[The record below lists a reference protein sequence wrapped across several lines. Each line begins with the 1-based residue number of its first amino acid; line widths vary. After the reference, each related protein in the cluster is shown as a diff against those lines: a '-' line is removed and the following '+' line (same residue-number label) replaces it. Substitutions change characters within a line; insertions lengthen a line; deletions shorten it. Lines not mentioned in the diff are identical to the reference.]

1 MKNPIKLAILIA
13 TCYAIFIAPSSASAQ
28 QNDSITADQFL
39 QQASISGINEVSM
52 GNLGL
57 KRAQDAKVKDYAQ
70 IILNDHM
77 VINAELKSLAK
88 TKNIK
93 LPDSMSI
100 PINSMQTRVD
110 TALNSSSVKQ
120 ADTSLKN
127 KSAQADSVEAN
138 FDSEY
143 IQTMI
148 KDHQKAIDLFT
159 KGSQTKDLDI
169 QTFCLKY
176 LPVLKRHLDDAANLT
191 KETPLKK

>member
-1 MKNPIKLAILIA
+1 MKNPIKLAILIT

-57 KRAQDAKVKDYAQ
+57 KRAQDSKIKDYAQ
-70 IILNDHM
+70 VILNDHM
-77 VINAELKSLAK
+77 VINAEIKALAK
-88 TKNIK
+88 RKNIK

-110 TALNSSSVKQ
+110 TALSSPSVKQ
-120 ADTSLKN
+120 ADTSKN
-127 KSAQADSVEAN
+127 KVIVADSVEAN
-138 FDSEY
+138 FDSGY
-143 IQTMI
+143 MQMMI

-159 KGSQTKDLDI
+159 QGSQNKDPDI

-176 LPVLKRHLDDAANLT
+176 LPILKRHLDDAASIS
-191 KETPLKK
+191 KEMPLKK

>member
-57 KRAQDAKVKDYAQ
+57 KRAQDSKIKDYAQ

-77 VINAELKSLAK
+77 VINAEIKALAK
-88 TKNIK
+88 RKNIE

-100 PINSMQTRVD
+100 PINSIQTRVD
-110 TALNSSSVKQ
+110 TALSSPSVKQ
-120 ADTSLKN
+120 ADTSKN
-127 KSAQADSVEAN
+127 KTVLADSVQTN
-138 FDSEY
+138 FDSGY
-143 IQTMI
+143 MQMMI
-148 KDHQKAIDLFT
+148 NDHQKAIDLSMAF
-159 KGSQTKDLDI
+159 
-169 QTFCLKY
+169 
-176 LPVLKRHLDDAANLT
+176 
-191 KETPLKK
+191 

>member
-1 MKNPIKLAILIA
+1 MKNPIKLAILIT

-57 KRAQDAKVKDYAQ
+57 KRAQDSKIKDYAQ
-70 IILNDHM
+70 VILNDHM
-77 VINAELKSLAK
+77 VINAEIKALAK
-88 TKNIK
+88 RKNIK

-110 TALNSSSVKQ
+110 TALSSPSVKQ
-120 ADTSLKN
+120 ADTSKN
-127 KSAQADSVEAN
+127 KAIVADSVEAN
-138 FDSEY
+138 FDSGY
-143 IQTMI
+143 MQMMI

-159 KGSQTKDLDI
+159 QGSQNKDPDI

-176 LPVLKRHLDDAANLT
+176 LPILKRHLDDAASIS
-191 KETPLKK
+191 KEMPLKK

>member
-1 MKNPIKLAILIA
+1 MKNPIKLAILIT

-57 KRAQDAKVKDYAQ
+57 KRAQDSKIKDYAQ
-70 IILNDHM
+70 VILNDHM
-77 VINAELKSLAK
+77 VINAEIKALAK
-88 TKNIK
+88 RKNIK

-110 TALNSSSVKQ
+110 TALSSPSVKQ
-120 ADTSLKN
+120 ADTSKN
-127 KSAQADSVEAN
+127 KTIVADSVEAN
-138 FDSEY
+138 FDSGY
-143 IQTMI
+143 MQMMI

-159 KGSQTKDLDI
+159 QGSQNKDPDI

-176 LPVLKRHLDDAANLT
+176 LPVLKRHLDDAASIS
-191 KETPLKK
+191 KEMPLKK

>member
-1 MKNPIKLAILIA
+1 MKNPIKLAILIT
-13 TCYAIFIAPSSASAQ
+13 TCYTIFIAPSSASAQ

-57 KRAQDAKVKDYAQ
+57 KRAQDSKIKDYAQ
-70 IILNDHM
+70 VILNDHM
-77 VINAELKSLAK
+77 VINAEIKALAK
-88 TKNIK
+88 RKNIK

-110 TALNSSSVKQ
+110 TALSSPSVKQ
-120 ADTSLKN
+120 ADTSKN
-127 KSAQADSVEAN
+127 KTIVADSVEAN
-138 FDSEY
+138 FDSGY
-143 IQTMI
+143 MQMMI

-159 KGSQTKDLDI
+159 QGSQNKDPDI

-176 LPVLKRHLDDAANLT
+176 LPVLKRHLDDAASIS
-191 KETPLKK
+191 KEMPLKK

>member
-1 MKNPIKLAILIA
+1 MKNPIKLAILIT

-57 KRAQDAKVKDYAQ
+57 KRAQDSKIKDYAQ
-70 IILNDHM
+70 VILNDHM
-77 VINAELKSLAK
+77 VINAEIKALAK
-88 TKNIK
+88 RKNIK

-110 TALNSSSVKQ
+110 TALSSPSVKQ
-120 ADTSLKN
+120 ADTSTN
-127 KSAQADSVEAN
+127 KTIVADSVEAN
-138 FDSEY
+138 FDSGY
-143 IQTMI
+143 MQMMI

-159 KGSQTKDLDI
+159 QGSQNKDPDI

-176 LPVLKRHLDDAANLT
+176 LPVLKRHLDDAASIS
-191 KETPLKK
+191 KEMPLKK

>member
-1 MKNPIKLAILIA
+1 MKNPIKLAILIT

-57 KRAQDAKVKDYAQ
+57 KRAQDSKIKDYAQ
-70 IILNDHM
+70 VILNDHM
-77 VINAELKSLAK
+77 VINAEIKALAK
-88 TKNIK
+88 RKNIK

-100 PINSMQTRVD
+100 PINSMQTKVD
-110 TALNSSSVKQ
+110 TALSSPSVKQ
-120 ADTSLKN
+120 ADTSKN
-127 KSAQADSVEAN
+127 KTIVADSVEAN
-138 FDSEY
+138 FDSGY
-143 IQTMI
+143 MQMMI

-159 KGSQTKDLDI
+159 QGSQNKDPDI

-176 LPVLKRHLDDAANLT
+176 LPVLKRHLDDAASIS
-191 KETPLKK
+191 KEMPLKK

>member
-1 MKNPIKLAILIA
+1 MKNPIKLAILIT
-13 TCYAIFIAPSSASAQ
+13 TCYAIFIAPSSVSAQ

-57 KRAQDAKVKDYAQ
+57 KRAQDSKIKDYAQ
-70 IILNDHM
+70 VILNDHM
-77 VINAELKSLAK
+77 VINAEIKALAK
-88 TKNIK
+88 IKNIK

-110 TALNSSSVKQ
+110 TALSSPSVKQ
-120 ADTSLKN
+120 ADTSKN
-127 KSAQADSVEAN
+127 KAIVADSVEAN
-138 FDSEY
+138 FDSGY
-143 IQTMI
+143 MQMMI

-159 KGSQTKDLDI
+159 QGSQNKDPDI

-176 LPVLKRHLDDAANLT
+176 LPILKRHLDDAASIS
-191 KETPLKK
+191 KEMPLKR

>member
-1 MKNPIKLAILIA
+1 MKNPIKLAILIT

-39 QQASISGINEVSM
+39 QQASISSINEVSM

-57 KRAQDAKVKDYAQ
+57 KRAQDSKIKDYAQ
-70 IILNDHM
+70 VILNDHM
-77 VINAELKSLAK
+77 VINAEIKALAK
-88 TKNIK
+88 RKNIK

-110 TALNSSSVKQ
+110 TALSSPSVKQ
-120 ADTSLKN
+120 ADTSKN
-127 KSAQADSVEAN
+127 KTIVADSVEAN
-138 FDSEY
+138 FDSGY
-143 IQTMI
+143 MQMMI

-159 KGSQTKDLDI
+159 QGSQNKDPDI

-176 LPVLKRHLDDAANLT
+176 LPVLKRHLDDAASIS
-191 KETPLKK
+191 KEMPLKK